1 MQRFK
6 GLMLVLSF
14 WLALPA
20 LAAEPSSRPMQS
32 IPVFSVSPGASGSV
46 GSSSRSIN
54 RDVQL
59 VPGVPSGVPTRS
71 STVSGQSSVQQS
83 GGLRQSI
90 EYPNGRRVPQQSVQ
104 GSFEQRRD
112 Q

>member
-1 MQRFK
+1 
-6 GLMLVLSF
+6 
-14 WLALPA
+14 
-20 LAAEPSSRPMQS
+20 
-32 IPVFSVSPGASGSV
+32 
-46 GSSSRSIN
+46 
-54 RDVQL
+54 
-59 VPGVPSGVPTRS
+59 
-71 STVSGQSSVQQS
+71 VSGQSSVQQS